1 MGVVLSW
8 VGYIIERMFGGVGTR
23 IDNLETELSRVEAEI
38 GRLRARQV
46 EILTELDTHQVYLTE
61 GDRGMED
68 WVAARLDVSS
78 QTAHRLMNVAH
89 CDDRWI
95 REQLHTGR
103 YGLDR
108 ASHLVKLAATGCPT
122 DLLLEAADDYSLGRL
137 WGLVEQR
144 REVTAT
150 HEQASFESRYLV
162 IQPSL
167 DESMFRLW
175 GQLYGIDGQM
185 VDKALRQKADQ
196 FPVLP
201 DQTQGQVLAD
211 ALTAVCADSLTGSSE
226 PGKEGR
232 TVIVAE
238 VFVDA
243 ALAAPTFGEAGV
255 TTSSGLRVGPATLAE
270 ILCEGR
276 IRVTWTDGD
285 GGPVAVS
292 HLTETIP
299 PAIRAWVFHRDQ
311 GRCSIEGC
319 RSRHRLQIHHLHERH
334 HGGDHNPENL
344 ITLCWYHHHVAIH
357 QLGFTIDPQSPVH
370 RRRLIGWQP
379 TTGPPD
385 YPRSLRKAG

>member
-8 VGYIIERMFGGVGTR
+8 VGYMIERMFGGVGTR
-23 IDNLETELSRVEAEI
+23 IDNLETELSVVETEI

-68 WVAARLDVSS
+68 WVASRLDVSP
-78 QTAHRLMNVAH
+78 QTAHRLMTVVHASDPWH
-89 CDDRWI
+89 LSQLAAGRW
-95 REQLHTGR
+95 
-103 YGLDR
+103 GLDR
-108 ASHLVKLAATGCPT
+108 AAFLVKLAATGASAGLI
-122 DLLLEAADDYSLGRL
+122 DQAATDYSLGRL
-137 WGLVEQR
+137 WGLIESR
-144 REVTAT
+144 RRVDHLT
-150 HEQASFESRYLV
+150 EQASFEGRYLV

-185 VDKALRQKADQ
+185 VDKALRQQADQ
-196 FPVLP
+196 LPDLP

-211 ALTAVCADSLTGSSE
+211 ALTAVCADSLTGTSE

-232 TVIVAE
+232 TVTVAE
-238 VFVDA
+238 IFVDA
-243 ALAAPTFGEAGV
+243 VLAAPTFGEAGV

-299 PAIRAWVFHRDQ
+299 PSIRAWIFHRDQ

-319 RSRHRLQIHHLHERH
+319 RSRNRLQIHHLHERH
-334 HGGDHNPENL
+334 LGGNHNPENL

-357 QLGFTIDPQSPVH
+357 QLGFTIDPQSPVN
-370 RRRLIGWQP
+370 RRRLVGQ
-379 TTGPPD
+379 
-385 YPRSLRKAG
+385 RSLLGRAPPPTASAIS